1 MRPRFALAG
10 RAKAPVTTW
19 SEVELMK
26 CEWVR
31 ENIVLQVYGELADDA
46 RHELEQHVARCADCA
61 AELKAEQDFHALLAQ
76 DRAADPTPNLV
87 AASRMRLQE
96 ALETAKQG
104 SVWSRLAFD
113 PAIWLRQVRFSPA
126 LASAILIVG
135 FAGGVTTTYKLYGTR
150 PTNTAV
156 VQNPSNPNPVPTE
169 ASITGISSI
178 VQQPG
183 TNQISIKY
191 NTVAT
196 QEAQGSLNDEKIQ
209 QLLLYAARNNYNTG
223 VRVDSVDLLAQKSGD
238 MQVREALMYALQ
250 NDTNPGV
257 RLKSLDALGNYVKN
271 DTNVRDAVLR
281 ALVNDGNSG
290 VRIEALRLI
299 EPVKADGSVRG
310 VLMALAA
317 KDTSQYIKSQARTM
331 LAQLPEID

>member
-1 MRPRFALAG
+1 
-10 RAKAPVTTW
+10 
-19 SEVELMK
+19 MK

-61 AELKAEQDFHALLAQ
+61 AELKAEQEFHTLLSQ
-76 DRAADPTPNLV
+76 DRVSDPSPNLV

-96 ALETAKQG
+96 ALETAPQG
-104 SVWSRLAFD
+104 SFWSRLPFD

-126 LASAILIVG
+126 LASAILILG
-135 FAGGVTTTYKLYGTR
+135 FAGGIGTTYKFYGNR
-150 PTNTAV
+150 PTPGAV
-156 VQNPSNPNPVPTE
+156 TPPTTSSAAIVPGSI
-169 ASITGISSI
+169 ASIDSI
-178 VQQPG
+178 TQDPG
-183 TNQISIKY
+183 TNQVSVKY
-191 NTVAT
+191 NTMT
-196 QEAQGSLNDEKIQ
+196 PQEYRGSLNDQQVQ
-209 QLLLYAARNNYNTG
+209 QLLLYAARNNYNSG
-223 VRVDSVDLLAQKSGD
+223 VRVDSVDLLAKSSSD
-238 MQVREALMYALQ
+238 RQVREALMYALQ

-281 ALVNDGNSG
+281 ALVNDSNSG

-310 VLMALAA
+310 VLMALAG
-317 KDTSQYIKSQARTM
+317 KDQNQYIKSQARTLM
-331 LAQLPEID
+331 AQLPEID

>member
-1 MRPRFALAG
+1 
-10 RAKAPVTTW
+10 
-19 SEVELMK
+19 MK

-31 ENIVLQVYGELADDA
+31 ENIVLQVYDELADDA

-76 DRAADPTPNLV
+76 DRAADPLVRDPSPNLL

-104 SVWSRLAFD
+104 SFWSRLAFD
-113 PAIWLRQVRFSPA
+113 PANWLLQMKFSPA
-126 LASAILIVG
+126 LAAAILIFG
-135 FAGGVTTTYKLYGTR
+135 FLGGILTMREIAR
-150 PTNTAV
+150 PTNIARV
-156 VQNPSNPNPVPTE
+156 PDIINPSPVPTE
-169 ASITGISSI
+169 ASIASINSI
-178 VQQPG
+178 VQDPG
-183 TNQISIKY
+183 TNQVSIKY
-191 NTVAT
+191 NTVST
-196 QEAQGSLNDEKIQ
+196 QEAQGSLNDQKIQ
-209 QLLLYAARNNYNTG
+209 QLLLYAARNNYNSG
-223 VRVDSVDLLAQKSGD
+223 VRVDSVDLLVQKTGD

-317 KDTSQYIKSQARTM
+317 KDQSTYIKSQARTM

>member
-1 MRPRFALAG
+1 
-10 RAKAPVTTW
+10 
-19 SEVELMK
+19 
-26 CEWVR
+26 
-31 ENIVLQVYGELADDA
+31 VLQVYGELADDA

-61 AELKAEQDFHALLAQ
+61 AELKAEQEFHALLAQ

-104 SVWSRLAFD
+104 SFWSRLAFD
-113 PAIWLRQVRFSPA
+113 PANWLLQMKFSPA
-126 LASAILIVG
+126 LAAAILILGFVG
-135 FAGGVTTTYKLYGTR
+135 GIATMREIARPTTTAGVTNTTN
-150 PTNTAV
+150 PTT
-156 VQNPSNPNPVPTE
+156 VPPE
-169 ASITGISSI
+169 ASIASISSI
-178 VQQPG
+178 VQDPG

-191 NTVAT
+191 NAVST
-196 QEAQGSLNDEKIQ
+196 QEAQGSLNDERIQ
-209 QLLLYAARNNYNTG
+209 QLLLYAARNNYNSG
-223 VRVDSVDLLAQKSGD
+223 VRVDSVDLLAQKTGD
-238 MQVREALMYALQ
+238 MQVREALMYTLQ

-281 ALVNDGNSG
+281 ALVNDSNSG

-317 KDTSQYIKSQARTM
+317 KDQSTYIKSQARTM